1 MFSHFSCGTFVVAGI
16 ASMRACGICRAL
28 LCLFAAMP
36 RVVVWNALRD
46 DVLRAAVRLYGR
58 RWHLVAVAVG
68 GGCSVRAARHRWG
81 RVSHAGAVPTLC
93 VQGSSNL
100 GVAVYD
106 GEDKLLSMLPLPSLP
121 PELPGRSVSGV
132 RGLGRSALFGRPWD
146 YIVKKRLIGS
156 VHRVRS
162 PTPRQSRLITA
173 WQLDVPADGRSLLL
187 CNLPS

>member
-1 MFSHFSCGTFVVAGI
+1 
-16 ASMRACGICRAL
+16 MRACGICRAL

-81 RVSHAGAVPTLC
+81 RISHAGAVPALC
-93 VQGSSNL
+93 VQG
-100 GVAVYD
+100 
-106 GEDKLLSMLPLPSLP
+106 
-121 PELPGRSVSGV
+121 
-132 RGLGRSALFGRPWD
+132 W
-146 YIVKKRLIGS
+146 
-156 VHRVRS
+156 
-162 PTPRQSRLITA
+162 LITA